1 MLILVKSGKINYF
14 LNGISM
20 SRIDIDLNPVTLIT
34 VDAIGK
40 PGERVFYLQGK
51 GSDQVITLLVE
62 KFQIQTMA
70 LAIENL
76 MSELREKTPDLAEAT
91 PNYKEE
97 DMTLEPPLDPLF
109 RVGELSLGYDPE
121 QDLMVLIA
129 KEVPMD
135 APDATDEELSEV
147 RFWCTR
153 SQLWSMSR
161 WGIELASRG
170 RPVWPSTGEPI
181 LPPGEFSPKNNG
193 HKTTP

>member
-1 MLILVKSGKINYF
+1 
-14 LNGISM
+14 M
-20 SRIDIDLNPVTLIT
+20 SRINIDLNPIHYIT
-34 VDAIGK
+34 VDAIGQ

-51 GSDQVITLLVE
+51 NSSQTITLLIE
-62 KFQIQTMA
+62 KFQIQTLA

-76 MSELREKTPDLAEAT
+76 MSELREKTPEMADAS
-91 PNYKEE
+91 PNYNEE
-97 DMTLEPPLDPLF
+97 DMTLDPPLDPLF

-121 QDLMVLIA
+121 QDMLILIA
-129 KEVPMD
+129 KEESLDP
-135 APDATDEELSEV
+135 AEAEDETLSEV

-153 SQLWSMSR
+153 SQLWSLAR

-193 HKTTP
+193 HKSTP

>member
-1 MLILVKSGKINYF
+1 
-14 LNGISM
+14 M
-20 SRIDIDLNPVTLIT
+20 SRINLDLNPVTHIT
-34 VDAIGK
+34 VDAIGQ

-51 GSDQVITLLVE
+51 NDSQEITLLVE
-62 KFQIQTMA
+62 KFQVQTLA

-76 MSELREKTPDLAEAT
+76 MSELREKMPDLVDAS
-91 PNYKEE
+91 PNFEE
-97 DMTLEPPLDPLF
+97 QEMLLDPPLDPLF
-109 RVGELSLGYDPE
+109 RVGELSLGYDPG
-121 QDLMVLIA
+121 QDLMILIA
-129 KEVPMD
+129 KEVPVD
-135 APDATDEELSEV
+135 LPPEEEGAEETLSEI

-153 SQLWSMSR
+153 SQLWSLAR

>member
-1 MLILVKSGKINYF
+1 MP
-14 LNGISM
+14 
-20 SRIDIDLNPVTLIT
+20 RIDIDLNPITFIT
-34 VDAIGK
+34 VDAIGQ

-51 GSDQVITLLVE
+51 TADQVVTLLVE
-62 KFQIQTMA
+62 KYQIQTLA

-76 MSELREKTPDLAEAT
+76 MAELQEKAPELIDASPDYDEEA
-91 PNYKEE
+91 
-97 DMTLEPPLDPLF
+97 MMLEPPLDPLF
-109 RVGELSLGYDPE
+109 RVGELSLGYQPE
-121 QDLMVLIA
+121 QDVLVLIA
-129 KEVPMD
+129 KEVPT
-135 APDATDEELSEV
+135 ALTESEEDLSEV

-153 SQLWSMSR
+153 SQLWSMGR

>member
-1 MLILVKSGKINYF
+1 MP
-14 LNGISM
+14 
-20 SRIDIDLNPVTLIT
+20 RETIDLNPVNHIT
-34 VDAIGK
+34 VDAIGQ

-51 GSDQVITLLVE
+51 NSEQVITLLVE
-62 KFQIQTMA
+62 KFQIQTLS

-76 MSELREKTPDLAEAT
+76 MSELREKMPDIVDAS
-91 PNYKEE
+91 PDYHEE
-97 DMTLEPPLDPLF
+97 EMALEPPLDPLF

-129 KEVPMD
+129 KEVPMELS
-135 APDATDEELSEV
+135 DESEEDELSEI

-153 SQLWSMSR
+153 SQLWALGR

>member
-1 MLILVKSGKINYF
+1 
-14 LNGISM
+14 M
-20 SRIDIDLNPVTLIT
+20 SRINIDLNPITHIT
-34 VDAIGK
+34 VDAIGQ

-51 GSDQVITLLVE
+51 AASQSITLLVE
-62 KFQIQTMA
+62 KFQIQTLA

-76 MSELREKTPDLAEAT
+76 MVELQEKAPELSEASPLYD
-91 PNYKEE
+91 E
-97 DMTLEPPLDPLF
+97 DEMILEPPLDPLF
-109 RVGELSLGYDPE
+109 RVGELSLGYDQE
-121 QDLMVLIA
+121 SDLLVLIA
-129 KEVPMD
+129 KEVSTGL
-135 APDATDEELSEV
+135 TDTEEEEDLSEV

-153 SQLWSMSR
+153 SQLWAMGR

>member
-1 MLILVKSGKINYF
+1 
-14 LNGISM
+14 M
-20 SRIDIDLNPVTLIT
+20 SRISIDLNPVTHIT
-34 VDAIGK
+34 VDAIGQ

-51 GSDQVITLLVE
+51 SPDQEITLLIE
-62 KFQIQTMA
+62 KFQIQTLA
-70 LAIENL
+70 LAVENL
-76 MSELREKTPDLAEAT
+76 MSELREKAPHLPEASAD
-91 PNYKEE
+91 YKEE
-97 DMTLEPPLDPLF
+97 DMTLDPPLDPLF
-109 RVGELSLGYDPE
+109 RVGELSLGYDPG
-121 QDLMVLIA
+121 QDLLILIA
-129 KEVPMD
+129 KEVALNMED
-135 APDATDEELSEV
+135 SEETEPSEI

>member
-1 MLILVKSGKINYF
+1 MSSIN
-14 LNGISM
+14 
-20 SRIDIDLNPVTLIT
+20 IDLKPVSHVT
-34 VDAIGK
+34 VDAIGQ

-51 GSDQVITLLVE
+51 NADQVVTLLVE
-62 KFQIQTMA
+62 KFQIQTLA

-76 MSELREKTPDLAEAT
+76 MSELRSKMPDLLDAS
-91 PNYKEE
+91 PDYDE
-97 DMTLEPPLDPLF
+97 DEMTLEFPLEPLF

-121 QDLMVLIA
+121 QDFMVLIA
-129 KEVPMD
+129 KEIPLD
-135 APDATDEELSEV
+135 LTETEENPVSEV

-153 SQLWSMSR
+153 SQLWALSR

-193 HKTTP
+193 HKTSP

>member
-1 MLILVKSGKINYF
+1 
-14 LNGISM
+14 M
-20 SRIDIDLNPVTLIT
+20 SRINIDLNPVTHIT
-34 VDAIGK
+34 VDAIGQ

-51 GSDQVITLLVE
+51 NDSQEITLLVE
-62 KFQIQTMA
+62 KFQIQTLA

-76 MSELREKTPDLAEAT
+76 MSELREKMPDLIDAFPE
-91 PNYKEE
+91 YEE
-97 DMTLEPPLDPLF
+97 ENMLLEPPLDPLF
-109 RVGELSLGYDPE
+109 RVGELSLGYDPG
-121 QDLMVLIA
+121 QDLMILIA
-129 KEVPMD
+129 KEVPVDPMED
-135 APDATDEELSEV
+135 DDESLSEI

-153 SQLWSMSR
+153 SQLWAMAR

>member
-1 MLILVKSGKINYF
+1 
-14 LNGISM
+14 M
-20 SRIDIDLNPVTLIT
+20 SRIKIDLNPVNHIT
-34 VDAIGK
+34 VDAIGQ

-51 GSDQVITLLVE
+51 NSEQVITLLVE
-62 KFQIQTMA
+62 KFQIQTLS

-76 MSELREKTPDLAEAT
+76 MSELREKMPDIVDASPT
-91 PNYKEE
+91 YRE
-97 DMTLEPPLDPLF
+97 DEMVLDPPLDPLF

-121 QDLMVLIA
+121 QDMMVLIA
-129 KEVPMD
+129 TEVPMD
-135 APDATDEELSEV
+135 LPDEDEEQLSEI

-153 SQLWSMSR
+153 SQLWALGR

>member
-1 MLILVKSGKINYF
+1 MPRINIDMKSV
-14 LNGISM
+14 SQ
-20 SRIDIDLNPVTLIT
+20 IT
-34 VDAIGK
+34 VDAIGE
-40 PGERVFYLQGK
+40 PGDRVFYLQGRN
-51 GSDQVITLLVE
+51 SEQVITLLVE
-62 KFQIQTMA
+62 KFQIQTLA

-76 MSELREKTPDLAEAT
+76 MSELREKLPDMLDAS
-91 PNYKEE
+91 PNYTEE
-97 DMTLEPPLDPLF
+97 EMSLTPPFDPLF

-129 KEVPMD
+129 KEIPLD
-135 APDATDEELSEV
+135 TEKDDEDLSEI

-153 SQLWSMSR
+153 SQLWALGR
-161 WGIELASRG
+161 WGIELSSRG

>member
-1 MLILVKSGKINYF
+1 MAH
-14 LNGISM
+14 
-20 SRIDIDLNPVTLIT
+20 IDIDLNPVTLLT

-40 PGERVFYLQGK
+40 PGERIFYLQGK
-51 GSDQVITLLVE
+51 GPDQVITLLVE
-62 KFQIQTMA
+62 KFQVQTLS

-76 MSELREKTPDLAEAT
+76 MSEIREKNPELMDAS

-97 DMTLEPPLDPLF
+97 EMALEPPLDPLF
-109 RVGELSLGYDPE
+109 RVGELSLGYDTE
-121 QDLMVLIA
+121 KDLMVLIA
-129 KEVPMD
+129 KEIEI
-135 APDATDEELSEV
+135 DESEGQPANSSVV

-153 SQLWSMSR
+153 SQLWAMGR
-161 WGIELASRG
+161 WGIELSSRG

>member
-1 MLILVKSGKINYF
+1 
-14 LNGISM
+14 M

-40 PGERVFYLQGK
+40 PGDRVFYLQGK
-51 GSDQVITLLVE
+51 NTDQTITLLVE
-62 KFQIQTMA
+62 KFQVQTLA

-76 MSELREKTPDLAEAT
+76 MSDLRDKNPDLVEAS
-91 PNYKEE
+91 PSYKEE
-97 DMTLEPPLDPLF
+97 EMLLEPPLDPLF

-129 KEVPMD
+129 KEVQADDPD
-135 APDATDEELSEV
+135 APEESLSVV
-147 RFWCTR
+147 RFWC
-153 SQLWSMSR
+153 SR